1 MLHIRQPLSP
11 FSALKQLSFRVV
23 LTICTVLFLLGGL
36 GGLRAE
42 GIITPQLA
50 RKNKSR
56 LCSNCKYGKFRL
68 HPGKADW
75 YLFHVKCS
83 IWKLQSSKT
92 LQIIE
97 KDHERKVINKKACNS
112 AIDGHKPWSRTEGNP
127 LFWYLMRTPL
137 RTNYL
142 KGEFCLIHLLLM
154 LLFFETIYFL
164 PMMMQLHQEEKWR
177 RPKELPLTTCLQSCS
192 SAGDR
197 PSNHWHQDY
206 RLCSH

>member
-11 FSALKQLSFRVV
+11 FWALKQLSFRVV

-56 LCSNCKYGKFRL
+56 LCSNCKYGNSGFTPVRL
-68 HPGKADW
+68 
-75 YLFHVKCS
+75 
-83 IWKLQSSKT
+83 T
-92 LQIIE
+92 T
-97 KDHERKVINKKACNS
+97 
-112 AIDGHKPWSRTEGNP
+112 HKPWSRTEGNP

-137 RTNYL
+137 RINYL

-177 RPKELPLTTCLQSCS
+177 RPQELPLTACLQSCS

-197 PSNHWHQDY
+197 PSNHLHQDY

>member
-1 MLHIRQPLSP
+1 
-11 FSALKQLSFRVV
+11 V

-112 AIDGHKPWSRTEGNP
+112 AIDGHKP
-127 LFWYLMRTPL
+127 
-137 RTNYL
+137 
-142 KGEFCLIHLLLM
+142 
-154 LLFFETIYFL
+154 
-164 PMMMQLHQEEKWR
+164 
-177 RPKELPLTTCLQSCS
+177 
-192 SAGDR
+192 
-197 PSNHWHQDY
+197 
-206 RLCSH
+206 

>member
-1 MLHIRQPLSP
+1 MLNIRQPLSP

-56 LCSNCKYGKFRL
+56 LCSNCKYGKFKL
-68 HPGKADW
+68 HTAEADW

-83 IWKLQSSKT
+83 IWKQQSSKT

-97 KDHERKVINKKACNS
+97 KDDKRKVINKKSCNS
-112 AIDGHKPWSRTEGNP
+112 AIDGHKP
-127 LFWYLMRTPL
+127 
-137 RTNYL
+137 
-142 KGEFCLIHLLLM
+142 
-154 LLFFETIYFL
+154 
-164 PMMMQLHQEEKWR
+164 
-177 RPKELPLTTCLQSCS
+177 
-192 SAGDR
+192 
-197 PSNHWHQDY
+197 
-206 RLCSH
+206 